1 MPGFSFAVGAATA
14 GVASIV
20 EGVAAGV
27 SPVGGVTKGSVI
39 PGFSRN
45 VGVGT

>member
-14 GVASIV
+14 GVVSIV
-20 EGVAAGV
+20 ESVAAGV
-27 SPVGGVTKGSVI
+27 SPAGGVMEGSVI